1 MLHAHEV
8 VVPAPCVRR
17 HEEAHEAVRQQQ
29 LHLLV
34 VVGRVALRVGRVVFI
49 GAPPL
54 VAARR
59 QLVRREAAGTRREAA
74 CGDNAAL
81 AVPRLVALEHLGVR
95 RHVLRRHLRQLV
107 WLRVQPAERLQVGQ
121 VVVLREARRQVY
133 LLVVAPL
140 RRHHDAADLLD
151 LRVVG
156 RADAVHVAGDLRA
169 QVGDADELLQEVLG
183 HHVRVAGVA
192 DVVRVDVDM
201 VHSQVEVGGGDGA
214 DTPFRL
220 GAKRRLLV
228 RRRCRDDHV
237 VAVHVGRLGR
247 DGGHLAALAR
257 LLLDLGNL
265 LPLLRWRR
273 DLRAQDD
280 VADLGLRQRLYVD
293 VVLLCVVSKDQVLQR
308 NLDLDPLLVR
318 EARPHV
324 VRLRDNRL
332 VRPQDHAR
340 LLWVDVQR
348 AQDEDDARERRV
360 GRHGAQPVVVQV
372 EQHHLRLGRLCDEVA
387 ELLELD
393 GRLERQL
400 KLGASDDDVGE
411 VEAVDLERVKH
422 ALARN
427 DDALGLL
434 LHRQRPH
441 ERSHLLGRLPLGQ
454 LAQALLAS
462 PHARVD
468 DL

>member
-1 MLHAHEV
+1 MRTH
-8 VVPAPCVRR
+8 
-17 HEEAHEAVRQQQ
+17 
-29 LHLLV
+29 
-34 VVGRVALRVGRVVFI
+34 
-49 GAPPL
+49 
-54 VAARR
+54 
-59 QLVRREAAGTRREAA
+59 
-74 CGDNAAL
+74 
-81 AVPRLVALEHLGVR
+81 
-95 RHVLRRHLRQLV
+95 
-107 WLRVQPAERLQVGQ
+107 
-121 VVVLREARRQVY
+121 
-133 LLVVAPL
+133 
-140 RRHHDAADLLD
+140 

-308 NLDLDPLLVR
+308 NLDPGAARGHGASGRVADGSSACDHCLGPCTSGHTLCEGFPSFLAEEVLALGKSSGNAFHEDMFSKDHGPAADSMPPLPRPTCHCPTSLPAQPLPLPAARCHACSRACPRDSSHSLDPLLVR

-360 GRHGAQPVVVQV
+360 GRHGAQPVVVQ
-372 EQHHLRLGRLCDEVA
+372 
-387 ELLELD
+387 
-393 GRLERQL
+393 
-400 KLGASDDDVGE
+400 
-411 VEAVDLERVKH
+411 
-422 ALARN
+422 
-427 DDALGLL
+427 
-434 LHRQRPH
+434 
-441 ERSHLLGRLPLGQ
+441 
-454 LAQALLAS
+454 
-462 PHARVD
+462 
-468 DL
+468 